1 MDKKYTLKNITP
13 YILAVAMGAGIIVA
27 TFTLRGSEN
36 NSSDTENGSYSE
48 NNDWISTLRVVSNSA
63 TSTHISTQRGLLG
76 ISTTTTDRI
85 GRELLM
91 EYALAQS
98 QSTNTTISDKSA
110 QAIADHLVQKS
121 SIIHETPYTSKDV
134 LLAPDTTEAFI
145 AYGKKI
151 NTLITTFN
159 TQFPMNELTIL
170 TKALNSRKEEDV
182 APLLIQIS
190 AYKNLE
196 KNLLLVKVPPMAADL
211 HLRLVQGYAH
221 VRLSVESMSR
231 LFTDPAQSL
240 ASVPQY
246 AKDLEALVFV
256 AKDFAAFKVPQQNP

>member
-1 MDKKYTLKNITP
+1 MDKKYTFKKLAPYALAITIGAGIVAVTLLLKNIQQDE
-13 YILAVAMGAGIIVA
+13 VV
-27 TFTLRGSEN
+27 N
-36 NSSDTENGSYSE
+36 NNISGND
-48 NNDWISTLRVVSNSA
+48 DWISTLRVVSDNA
-63 TSTHISTQRGLLG
+63 TSTHIGTQRGLLG

-110 QAIADHLVQKS
+110 QAIADHLVQRS
-121 SIIHETPYTSKDV
+121 SITHETPYTSKDI

-170 TKALNSRKEEDV
+170 TKALNSRKEEDI

-196 KNLLLVKVPPMAADL
+196 KNLLSVKVPPMAADL
-211 HLRLVQGYAH
+211 HLRLVQNYAH

-256 AKDFAAFKVPQQNP
+256 AKDFAAFKIPQQNP